1 MTDEQIKY
9 VLDLILECDLNAKR
23 FEYDAVTSKNRMIN
37 GWFSGKSSAYK
48 EFKEKL
54 EKLMTMV

>member
-9 VLDLILECDLNAKR
+9 VLDLILKCDLNAKR

-37 GWFSGKSSAYK
+37 GWFSGKGSAYK

>member
-9 VLDLILECDLNAKR
+9 VLELILECDLNAKR
-23 FEYDAVTSKNRMIN
+23 FEYDAATSKNRMIN
-37 GWFSGKSSAYK
+37 GWFSGQSYAYK